1 MSRFNSPAVREG
13 GGLNVYT
20 GLSGVAALL
29 LLAGCLFMV
38 FHNIEF
44 SAEGQNA
51 AGEMFKILG
60 SN

>member
-1 MSRFNSPAVREG
+1 MSRFNTPSVREG

-20 GLSGVAALL
+20 GLSAVAALI

-51 AGEMFKILG
+51 TGEMFKILG

>member
-1 MSRFNSPAVREG
+1 MSRFNSPDVRDG

-20 GLSGVAALL
+20 GLAGVAALV
-29 LLAGCLFMV
+29 LLAGCIFMV

-60 SN
+60 PN

>member
-1 MSRFNSPAVREG
+1 MSRFNTPSVREG
-13 GGLNVYT
+13 GSLNIYT
-20 GLSGVAALL
+20 GLAGVAALV